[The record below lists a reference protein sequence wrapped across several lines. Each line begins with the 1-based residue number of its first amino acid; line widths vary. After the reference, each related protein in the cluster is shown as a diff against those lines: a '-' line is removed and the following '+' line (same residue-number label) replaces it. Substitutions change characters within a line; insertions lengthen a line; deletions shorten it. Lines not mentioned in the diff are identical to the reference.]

1 MEAEIAHLGEKTIIG
16 WFEDVHSEILNI
28 LYKSNKTFRNLVYDE
43 DYSEGLVRTYQVVF
57 LALFELL
64 IKDKMIVS
72 NYNEL
77 LKTLDSIALNHLKGI
92 SDSSWKASTR
102 HLKIQAVKGMLQ
114 PYFKKKIGSDV
125 TTENWIFELDNIIRL
140 SRIEGTQYDFK
151 TGFHNLQTGE
161 FNKELVLKIVEI
173 LTAEVN
179 KGPNSKGYVIV
190 GITEGENALV
200 KFREHYSTTL
210 GEKFE
215 GTDFYITGIQDEI
228 KKYYGDSGDK
238 LQNDILNV
246 IRKAPIEDPVKNE
259 IMTKFKMVKYRDND
273 IIVFELSSHK
283 SPVLYN
289 DTLYVRNGNQ
299 TKPISGVKATLAFY
313 KDVFSIDY
321 EG

>member
-1 MEAEIAHLGEKTIIG
+1 M
-16 WFEDVHSEILNI
+16 IL
-28 LYKSNKTFRNLVYDE
+28 
-43 DYSEGLVRTYQVVF
+43 
-57 LALFELL
+57 
-64 IKDKMIVS
+64 S

-190 GITEGENALV
+190 DITEGENALV

-273 IIVFELSSHK
+273 IIVFELFSHK